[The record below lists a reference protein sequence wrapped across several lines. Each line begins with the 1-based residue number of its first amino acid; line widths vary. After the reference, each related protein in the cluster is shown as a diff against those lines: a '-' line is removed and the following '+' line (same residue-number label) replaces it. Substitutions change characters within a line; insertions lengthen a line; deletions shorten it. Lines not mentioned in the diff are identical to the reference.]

1 MCVPGWQ
8 EISDT
13 YVKNPTVGPWVDDSD
28 RGIV

>member
-1 MCVPGWQ
+1 MCVQSRQ

-13 YVKNPTVGPWVDDSD
+13 YVKNPTVGPWDDDSD